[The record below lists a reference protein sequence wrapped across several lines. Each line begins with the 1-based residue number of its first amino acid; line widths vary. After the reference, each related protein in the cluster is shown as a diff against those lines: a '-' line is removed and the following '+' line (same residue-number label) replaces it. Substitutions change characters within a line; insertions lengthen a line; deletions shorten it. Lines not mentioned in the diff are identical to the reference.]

1 MGQSPPRGPEIIK
14 SIKPSWKW
22 GSHPTP
28 IPGVVLRGPGCAVGR
43 LSGGGCPAPA
53 LKELR
58 PSSTINILSD
68 NPKYQPCTAVAF
80 ISAGKMSPSK

>member
-1 MGQSPPRGPEIIK
+1 MGQSPPRGPK
-14 SIKPSWKW
+14 LLNQLNPR
-22 GSHPTP
+22 GSGVP